1 MSFSESKDGK
11 LLLKSGLMK
20 YSNSKYN
27 DAIRDFREVIL
38 NPSNEDL
45 YDVAYFWIARSYMS
59 EGKLDKASA
68 NLEFFI
74 KNFPNSHFYSESI
87 YQKGYLL
94 YLLHDYDNSI
104 QVLYLYLKKY
114 PNGTFAAN
122 SYFWIAES
130 LFSLGNFDKA
140 QTLYSFVI
148 EHYPGSYKVEAARYK
163 LSLINLKQH
172 EEELLKLLRISHK
185 QYLKVIN
192 DFQKR
197 EKTYEQAITEY
208 QKKLFAASNNDTKQV
223 FKKLNSELSKKN
235 LEIADLKRKL
245 SELKE
250 TADTSINKTEKVKLK
265 PQEISPSQ
273 SLALL
278 LNLKEEAL
286 NLKSFYLNWL
296 AENAG
301 E

>member
-11 LLLKSGLMK
+11 YLLKSGLMK
-20 YSNSKYN
+20 YSNSKYS

-38 NPSNEDL
+38 NPSYEDI
-45 YDVAYFWIARSYMS
+45 YDVAYFWIARSYMA
-59 EGKLDKASA
+59 EGKLDKAST

-74 KNFPNSHFYSESI
+74 QNFPHSHFYSESV

-114 PNGTFAAN
+114 PDGTFAAN

-148 EHYPGSYKVEAARYK
+148 EHYPKSYKVEAARYK

-172 EEELLKLLRISHK
+172 EEELLKLLRISHE

-197 EKTYEQAITEY
+197 EKTYQQAISGY
-208 QKKLFAASNNDTKQV
+208 QRKLIATSNNDTKQV
-223 FKKLNSELSKKN
+223 FKELNSELSKKDS
-235 LEIADLKRKL
+235 EIASLNRKL

-250 TADTSINKTEKVKLK
+250 TADTYLNKNAKVNSK
-265 PQEISPSQ
+265 PQGISTSQ

-278 LNLKEEAL
+278 LNLKAEAL
-286 NLKSFYLNWL
+286 NLKSFYLDWL